1 MIDTPSHYSI
11 FASGYTPNTF
21 RLDMPTARADAF
33 KYMARHKHKGNPIG
47 DLIKC
52 YHYLTIA
59 IERCDEPSPNVM
71 IAPRGA
77 KMGTEEVISKACDT
91 ELARE
96 LEEPLTV
103 IACGSIDQLEAL
115 AEDVLV
121 LLFALAV
128 CDSEAYEDATIGD
141 VKRMHALYGDML
153 KAGRRRLAY
162 GPSYSPAREVILNV
176 PIRYERT
183 AE

>member
-1 MIDTPSHYSI
+1 MIDTPNHYSI

-59 IERCDEPSPNVM
+59 IEREEKP
-71 IAPRGA
+71 APETIKVTPQGVERD
-77 KMGTEEVISKACDT
+77 TEEAVSKACDT

-96 LEEPLTV
+96 LEGPLAT
-103 IACGSIDQLEAL
+103 IARGNIGLLEAL

-121 LLFALAV
+121 LLFALTV
-128 CDSEAYEDATIGD
+128 CDSEAYEDATVSD
-141 VKRMHALYGDML
+141 VQRMHELHEDML
-153 KAGRRRLAY
+153 KAGLRRLAY
-162 GPSYSPAREVILNV
+162 GPSYSPAREVIANV
-176 PIRYERT
+176 QIRD
-183 AE
+183 